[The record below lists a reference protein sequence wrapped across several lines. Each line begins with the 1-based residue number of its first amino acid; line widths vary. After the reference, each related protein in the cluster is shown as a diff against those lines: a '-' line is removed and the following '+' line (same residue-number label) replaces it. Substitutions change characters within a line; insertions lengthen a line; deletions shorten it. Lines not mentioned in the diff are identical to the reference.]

1 MTVSDR
7 VRVKNVEVL
16 SDDYYL
22 LNEIKFDYRRGNGE
36 WQTQSREV
44 LTAAI
49 AQRCCPTMSQ
59 AHRDIDAPVSLSGL
73 C

>member
-22 LNEIKFDYRRGNGE
+22 LNENNVRISPRQRR
-36 WQTQSREV
+36 V
-44 LTAAI
+44 ADAI
-49 AQRCCPTMSQ
+49 P
-59 AHRDIDAPVSLSGL
+59 RDL
-73 C
+73 